1 MSNKKQNQY
10 FWFSPNTDQCVQ
22 LDTKKPNETIELV
35 WIGSDFRF
43 FDFLIFY
50 CRPKVP

>member
-10 FWFSPNTDQCVQ
+10 FWFSPNTDQYVQ
-22 LDTKKPNETIELV
+22 LDTKKPNQTIE
-35 WIGSDFRF
+35 F